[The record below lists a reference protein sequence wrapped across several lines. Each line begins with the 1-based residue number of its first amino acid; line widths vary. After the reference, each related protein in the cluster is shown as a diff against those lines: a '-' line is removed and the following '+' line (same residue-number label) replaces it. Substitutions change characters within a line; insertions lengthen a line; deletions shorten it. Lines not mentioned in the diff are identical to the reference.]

1 MKGYKS
7 TIKLTF
13 FLAIIASVIVLPA
26 RAAQPAVGSNGAVK
40 TLAVTVILPGDEIK
54 LSVFREPDLKQEL
67 KVGSDG
73 KVTLHLVGPVSVA
86 GLTERQAETMIRESY
101 AKDVLVN
108 PSVSLS
114 VYANQQPG
122 KVVVHGRVGKPG
134 VYEFPEGHKSM
145 SILEAVGM
153 AGGFTRYANRRTLQV
168 RRIENGKAN
177 VREIDAKRIA
187 TDKNAADFQI
197 LPGDVIMVKEIIAWE
212 R

>member
-1 MKGYKS
+1 MKEYKF

-13 FLAIIASVIVLPA
+13 FLAIIASVFVLPA

-40 TLAVTVILPGDEIK
+40 TLAATVILPGDEIK

-67 KVGSDG
+67 KVGADG

-86 GLTERQAETMIRESY
+86 GLTERQAETLIRESY

-134 VYEFPEGHKSM
+134 VYTFPEGHKSI

-153 AGGFTRYANRRTLQV
+153 AGGFTRYAYEKRVQV
-168 RRIENGKAN
+168 RRVENGKAT
-177 VREIDAKRIA
+177 VRDVDAKKIS
-187 TDKNAADFQI
+187 TDKNADDFQI
-197 LPGDVIMVKEIIAWE
+197 FPGDVIFVRERII
-212 R
+212 